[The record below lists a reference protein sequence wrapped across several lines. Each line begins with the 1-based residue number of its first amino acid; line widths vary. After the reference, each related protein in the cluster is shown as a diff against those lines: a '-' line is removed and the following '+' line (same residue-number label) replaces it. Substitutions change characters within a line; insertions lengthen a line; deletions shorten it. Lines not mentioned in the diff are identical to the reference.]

1 MDVKDCIPKDKFDM
15 AAIERAGHVGFPKL
29 NTVLSDLL
37 VWIQDANWPVAPC
50 TASLLS
56 NAGVEI
62 LPHIKAILNSGD
74 GVWKYWTIDLVVRNL
89 SSDVLTGLRSDLARL
104 ADYPT
109 RNDQVEG
116 IDAVALVILNR

>member
-1 MDVKDCIPKDKFDM
+1 M
-15 AAIERAGHVGFPKL
+15 AAIERADHVGFPKL

-62 LPHIKAILNSGD
+62 LSYIKVILNSGD
-74 GVWKYWTIDLVVRNL
+74 GVWKYWTIDLVGRNL
-89 SSDVLTGLRSDLARL
+89 SSDVLTGL
-104 ADYPT
+104 
-109 RNDQVEG
+109 
-116 IDAVALVILNR
+116 